1 MDRALRSRVRD
12 PLLWHFPISH
22 YNEKVRWALDW
33 KRIPHRRVVLSASY
47 LPRAWWAT
55 GRGTLPVLHLE
66 GRAIGDSTRIIAAL
80 EDHTPQPPL
89 YPADRAERERALAIE
104 DWFDESVGHPV
115 RTLVVPALMEIA
127 GAERVSETLMSGMA
141 PTAQRAFRAAHP
153 LFRRYYYW
161 RHRIGD
167 ATRAAAPEAVRSGFD
182 RIEAELGS
190 GEYLVGAGFSVA
202 DLSAAA
208 MLAPLVRPP
217 GSLWARLGELPE
229 PVERFVASLEQ
240 RPAFAWVHEMYRR
253 HRGASAE
260 LRG

>member
-22 YNEKVRWALDW
+22 YSEKVRWALDW

-66 GRAIGDSTRIIAAL
+66 GQAIGDSTRIIAAL

-89 YPADRAERERALAIE
+89 YP
-104 DWFDESVGHPV
+104 
-115 RTLVVPALMEIA
+115 
-127 GAERVSETLMSGMA
+127 
-141 PTAQRAFRAAHP
+141 AQRAFRAAHP

-167 ATRAAAPEAVRSGFD
+167 ATRSAAPEAVRSGFD

-190 GEYLVGAGFSVA
+190 REYLVGAGFSVA

-208 MLAPLVRPP
+208 ILAPLVRPP

-229 PVERFVASLEQ
+229 PVGRFVASLEQ